1 MRTIYAT
8 FKHRIDSRKLYEQL
22 GGDARVIDLGG
33 TVYVIARGDLPSAQ
47 GVLARCWAFGAF
59 ELAVEGG
66 GKNEK
71 AEKTDFASG

>member
-22 GGDARVIDLGG
+22 GGDARVIDLGE
-33 TVYVIARGDLPSAQ
+33 TVYVIVRGDLPSAQ
-47 GVLARCWAFGAF
+47 DVLARCWAFGAF

-66 GKNEK
+66 DEIEK
-71 AEKTDFASG
+71 AEKTDFVSG

>member
-1 MRTIYAT
+1 MRTIYVT

-22 GGDARVIDLGG
+22 GGDARVIDLGE
-33 TVYVIARGDLPSAQ
+33 TVYVIVRGDLSSAQ
-47 GVLARCWAFGAF
+47 DVLASCWALGAF

-66 GKNEK
+66 DEIEK